1 MRRLVHFP
9 FLDARHIS
17 CYRSTNPLLV
27 TFLTSI
33 MLLLLILPLCRS
45 IHSVTMRSIGGMLP
59 NTIKAFLEIVQYGNT
74 IRNAMC
80 FWNRSMILHYLANIL
95 LAYIKSSYSSSKCG
109 TTARSFLMCCL
120 VLGMIFSSN
129 LIISLALL
137 ATINVCDP
145 KLAFGSK
152 YIPKRIKLK
161 RNYVLSL
168 DLDL

>member
-1 MRRLVHFP
+1 
-9 FLDARHIS
+9 
-17 CYRSTNPLLV
+17 
-27 TFLTSI
+27 
-33 MLLLLILPLCRS
+33 
-45 IHSVTMRSIGGMLP
+45 MRSIGGMLP
-59 NTIKAFLEIVQYGNT
+59 NTIKAFLAIVQYGDT

-80 FWNRSMILHYLANIL
+80 FWNRLMILLDESLDLADIL
-95 LAYIKSSYSSSKCG
+95 LAHIKSSYSSSKCG
-109 TTARSFLMCCL
+109 TTTRSFLMCCL

-152 YIPKRIKLK
+152 YTPKRIKLK
-161 RNYVLSL
+161 SNYVLSL